1 VIELEDSTHASA
13 PPDPARLD
21 TPNAPGPAGAPAR
34 SALLDATVAL
44 VREVAR
50 TEVMPRFLR
59 SSASRKGDGSVLTE
73 ADLSAQQALL
83 PRLRALVDCPVVGEE
98 MTPADQCR
106 AWADGHAGLW
116 CVDPLDGT
124 TNFAAGLPF
133 FAISV
138 ALLREGRPAVGVV
151 YDPVRDEAFHAE
163 AGAGAWVNDQRLP
176 ESRRSVPLR
185 HCLAGL
191 ETKRLDRTLAA
202 RMAADGPFRST
213 RSLGSSAL
221 EWCYA
226 AAGRFDLFL
235 HGGQNLWDYAA
246 GWLVLTEAGGHCSA
260 LEGGDFWQGEQ
271 WRRSMVAALDPALLA
286 HWHEWL
292 RGERA

>member
-1 VIELEDSTHASA
+1 
-13 PPDPARLD
+13 LD
-21 TPNAPGPAGAPAR
+21 TPHAPGHPPGAPSR

-50 TEVMPRFLR
+50 SEVMPRFLR
-59 SSASRKGDGSVLTE
+59 SAASRKGDGSLLTE
-73 ADLSAQQALL
+73 ADVCAQQALL
-83 PRLRALVDCPVVGEE
+83 PRLRDLADCPLVGEE
-98 MTPADQCR
+98 MAAEEQQR
-106 AWADGHAGLW
+106 AWAAGHDGLW

-133 FAISV
+133 FSISV
-138 ALLREGRPAVGVV
+138 ALLRAGRPTLGVV

-163 AGAGAWVNDQRLP
+163 TGAGAWLNDTRLP
-176 ESRRSVPLR
+176 ESRREVPLR
-185 HCLAGL
+185 HCLAAV

-202 RMAADGPFRST
+202 RMAASGPFRST

-221 EWCYA
+221 EWAYA

-246 GWLVLTEAGGHCSA
+246 GWLVLAEAGGHCSA
-260 LEGGDFWQGEQ
+260 LDGGDFWQGVQ
-271 WRRSMVAALDPALLA
+271 WRRSVVAANDPALLA
-286 HWHEWL
+286 HWHAWL
-292 RGERA
+292 RGESA

>member
-1 VIELEDSTHASA
+1 MDISHASGQ
-13 PPDPARLD
+13 
-21 TPNAPGPAGAPAR
+21 TVAPAR

-50 TEVMPRFLR
+50 AEVMPRFLR
-59 SSASRKGDGSVLTE
+59 SAASRKGDGSLLTE
-73 ADLSAQQALL
+73 ADVSAQQALL
-83 PRLRALVDCPVVGEE
+83 PRLRELADCPLVGEE
-98 MTPADQCR
+98 MAPEEQQR
-106 AWADGHAGLW
+106 AWAAGQEGLW

-133 FAISV
+133 FSISV
-138 ALLREGRPAVGVV
+138 ALLRQGRPTLGVV

-163 AGAGAWVNDQRLP
+163 AGAGAWLNDSRLP

-185 HCLAGL
+185 HCLAAV
-191 ETKRLDRTLAA
+191 ETKRLDRALAA
-202 RMAADGPFRST
+202 RMAAAGPFRST

-221 EWCYA
+221 EWAYA

-246 GWLVLTEAGGHCSA
+246 GWLVLTEAGGRCTA
-260 LEGGDFWQGEQ
+260 LEGDDFWKGRD

-286 HWHEWL
+286 HWHAWL
-292 RGERA
+292 RGDPA